1 MKKTILV
8 LAVLAVFAAVV
19 GAGCIGADPIVGD
32 WKAGN
37 IPVTFNEIGRASCRE
52 RV

>member
-37 IPVTFNEIGRASCRE
+37 IPGNLQRRWNRIF
-52 RV
+52 